1 MNAFLLAVC
10 LQHAALAEEL
20 VAWLVFVAVVVSLTD
35 RLRNA
40 ITLPQA
46 AQLFSPVPHS
56 ATVWRWCL
64 KGTRGVKL
72 ESWIRGGQRVT
83 TPEAVE
89 RFLLALN
96 AADEPGTES
105 ADEFAKR
112 AKSENAALKAV
123 LG

>member
-1 MNAFLLAVC
+1 MFTAVLAVTFS
-10 LQHAALAEEL
+10 HAAAGGDLAT
-20 VAWLVFVAVVVSLTD
+20 WLVFFAVVATLTD

-40 ITLPQA
+40 ISLPQA
-46 AQLFSPVPHS
+46 AQLFSPVPHA
-56 ATVWRWCL
+56 ATVWRWCT

-72 ESWIRGGQRVT
+72 ESWVRGGQRVT

-96 AADEPGTES
+96 AADEPATETQDDFS
-105 ADEFAKR
+105 RR
-112 AKSENAALKAV
+112 AKSEKAALKAA

>member
-1 MNAFLLAVC
+1 MMNCSPADSSST
-10 LQHAALAEEL
+10 
-20 VAWLVFVAVVVSLTD
+20 SLTNA
-35 RLRNA
+35 LRNA
-40 ITLPQA
+40 QVLA
-46 AQLFSPVPHS
+46 KADQLFSPPPHVS
-56 ATVWRWCL
+56 TVWRWCT

-112 AKSENAALKAV
+112 AKSENAALKTV